1 MDKDIDV
8 KIGLEIHVQITSL
21 KTKLFC
27 SCPTDYRGKPA
38 NINVCPVCLGLPGAL
53 PVVNEGALK
62 KAIMTALA
70 LNCKVNPVVIFSR
83 KHYFYPD
90 LPKNYQ
96 ITQYAGAG
104 APIGT
109 NGYIDIHYEGKTKR
123 IRIRRLHL
131 EEDPGRLV
139 YPGKS
144 IVSSPHVLIDYNRSG
159 IALLEIVTEPDMTS
173 PREARL
179 LLDKLRAILEYL
191 EVSDLTLE
199 GAMRVD
205 ANISITGGERV
216 EIKNIGSISD
226 VEKALTYEVVRQR
239 EILRRGGEVKR
250 ETRHWDS
257 LRGVTVTLREKEEE
271 EDYRY
276 FPDPDLPPI
285 VVSEDLVEKIKLA
298 LPELPD
304 QKAERFMKQY
314 SLSKPIAHTLVLY
327 KKLAD
332 FFEEA
337 VKIHYNPKRIATILI
352 TDYLSCLKKHGLKV
366 GEDKATPE
374 KIAKLVKMVD
384 KGVIS
389 VNVAKDL
396 TFRVILEGIDPENEV
411 KKLGL
416 TRIEDTEY
424 LMRIVRE
431 VLAEYPKA
439 VEDAKKNPK
448 VINFLIGMTMKKSRG
463 RLDPKKARE
472 AIIKELKLKV

>member
-1 MDKDIDV
+1 MENV
-8 KIGLEIHVQITSL
+8 RIGLEIHVQITSL

-27 SCPTDYRGKPA
+27 SCPADYRGKPP

-53 PVVNEGALK
+53 PVVNEEALK

-70 LNCKVNPVVIFSR
+70 LNCKINPIVIFSR

-139 YPGKS
+139 YPGES
-144 IVSSPHVLIDYNRSG
+144 IVSSPYVLIDYNRSG
-159 IALLEIVTEPDMTS
+159 IALLEIVTDPDMTS
-173 PREARL
+173 PHEARL

-205 ANISITGGERV
+205 ANISIAGGERV
-216 EIKNIGSISD
+216 EIKNIGSISE
-226 VEKALTYEVVRQR
+226 VEKALAYEIIRQR
-239 EILRRGGEVKR
+239 EILRKGGRVKR

-285 VVSEDLVEKIKLA
+285 VVSEELVEKIRRF

-304 QKAERFMKQY
+304 QKAERFIKQY
-314 SLSKPIAHTLVLY
+314 SLPKHIAHTLVLY
-327 KKLAD
+327 RKLAD
-332 FFEEA
+332 FFEET
-337 VKIHYNPKRIATILI
+337 VKLHYNPKRVASILI
-352 TDYLSCLKKHGLKV
+352 TDYLSCLKKHSLKI
-366 GEDKATPE
+366 GEDRATPE

-384 KGVIS
+384 EGVVS
-389 VNVAKDL
+389 VNVAKEL
-396 TFRVILEGIDPENEV
+396 TFKIILEGIDPEVEV
-411 KKLGL
+411 KRLGL
-416 TRIEDTEY
+416 TRIEDREY
-424 LMRIVRE
+424 LMKIVRE
-431 VLAEYPKA
+431 VISEYPKA

-448 VINFLIGMTMKKSRG
+448 AINFLIGMAMKKSRG
-463 RLDPKKARE
+463 RLDPKKVRKAL
-472 AIIKELKLKV
+472 IKELKLKV